1 MTAKRYLFYIAHN
14 YSFEILR
21 PLQKVILAQGDKVKW
36 LAVGKEVTL
45 SYFDSDESV
54 LNSIDDARKYNPDAS
69 FAPGNEIP
77 NFIPGLKVQ
86 VFHGLEWKKKGH
98 FIIRDFFDLY
108 CTHGPAT
115 TSRFNKLANQ
125 HGFFDIVETGWPKL
139 DYLFSTPAMPLTQE
153 LHAQGR
159 KVILYAPT
167 FSPALTS
174 APALFEE
181 IKRLSEQKDYHWLI
195 KFHPKMATQWLEEYK
210 KLAANGINGNVQVIE
225 TSSINQLLQSADIM
239 VSDTSS
245 VIGEFSLLNKAT
257 VSLNNKEP
265 GDYLVNIN
273 QAAQLEGA
281 IERALNPSAALKL
294 AIKAYAEDLHPY
306 NDGDA
311 AQRILSATEAMLSE
325 GIKAK
330 KSKPLNLFRNLKQ
343 RKKLRYWSF

>member
-1 MTAKRYLFYIAHN
+1 MTTRYLFYIAHN

-21 PLQKVILAQGDKVKW
+21 PLQKVILAQGDQVKW

-45 SYFDSDESV
+45 SYFQENESV
-54 LNSIDDARKYNPDAS
+54 LNSIDEARAYNPDAS

-108 CTHGPAT
+108 CSHGPAT
-115 TSRFNKLANQ
+115 TSRFNSLSKK
-125 HGFFDIVETGWPKL
+125 HGFFDVVETGWPKL
-139 DYLFSTPAMPLTQE
+139 DYLFTTPAMALSEE
-153 LHAQGR
+153 LKAQN
-159 KVILYAPT
+159 KKIILYAPT

-174 APALFEE
+174 APELFEE
-181 IKRLSEQKDYHWLI
+181 IKRLSEQYNHHWLI
-195 KFHPKMATQWLEEYK
+195 KFHPKMAKQWLK
-210 KLAANGINGNVQVIE
+210 KYQSFAKSNLQIIE
-225 TSSINQLLQSADIM
+225 TSSINQLLQTADIM

-265 GDYLVNIN
+265 GDYLVNIQ
-273 QAAQLEGA
+273 QADQLEVA
-281 IERALNPSAALKL
+281 IELALNPSKELKA
-294 AIKAYAEDLHPY
+294 AIKAYADDLHPY
-306 NDGDA
+306 HDGKA
-311 AQRILSATEAMLSE
+311 AQRILSSTEKVLSE
-325 GIKAK
+325 GKSST

-343 RKKLRYWSF
+343 RKKLHYWTL

>member
-1 MTAKRYLFYIAHN
+1 MTSKRYLFYIAHN

-21 PLQKVILAQGDKVKW
+21 PLQKVLLAQGDEVKW

-45 SYFDSDESV
+45 SYFHSNEFV
-54 LNSIDDARKYNPDAS
+54 LASIDDARAYNPDAS

-108 CTHGPAT
+108 CSHGPAT
-115 TSRFNKLANQ
+115 TSRFNELAKQ
-125 HGFFDIVETGWPKL
+125 HQFFDVVETGWPKL
-139 DYLFSTPAMPLTQE
+139 DYLFTTPAMPIKE
-153 LHAQGR
+153 DLHA
-159 KVILYAPT
+159 KNKKIILYAPT

-174 APALFEE
+174 APELFDE
-181 IKRLSEQKDYHWLI
+181 IKKLSEQNNYHWLI
-195 KFHPKMATQWLEEYK
+195 KFHPKMATQWLEQYK
-210 KLAANGINGNVQVIE
+210 TLVKDNLQIIE
-225 TSSINQLLQSADIM
+225 TSSINELLQTADIM

-265 GDYLVNIN
+265 GDYLVNI
-273 QAAQLEGA
+273 QTAKQLEFA
-281 IERALNPSAALKL
+281 IELALNPSEKLKT
-294 AIKAYAEDLHPY
+294 AIKAYADDLHPY
-306 NDGDA
+306 DDGQA
-311 AQRILSATEAMLSE
+311 AQRILSATEAILTN
-325 GIKAK
+325 GKQAK

-343 RKKLRYWSF
+343 RKKLKYWSI